1 MLLERV
7 SRFCN
12 VASTTMQDISPST
25 NMMRTKTA
33 NLIIKTTLVLLVL
46 SNMLYVSTSCSNSPA
61 PASTTQGALTALQ
74 QYKYMN
80 ARLYGQM
87 TFDIDGEQFTWP
99 AELIIASV
107 PLEWMGQVFNGTLK
121 AGASGNDLTDK
132 IHGSVS
138 ADGAWLLSLSFSR
151 QIVRIGE
158 NGTYY
163 RVTLKNVPIGANS
176 YVTAPG
182 VFEKVGDIQKYVEE
196 IQYIDG
202 RWDGSKIIPN
212 VNYISTNWVNTR
224 SGLQPILKLTFE
236 QEPSQTM
243 GESSIPSG
251 MMGP

>member
-1 MLLERV
+1 MAALVVSGMLFGLI
-7 SRFCN
+7 SCN
-12 VASTTMQDISPST
+12 
-25 NMMRTKTA
+25 K
-33 NLIIKTTLVLLVL
+33 
-46 SNMLYVSTSCSNSPA
+46 A
-61 PASTTQGALTALQ
+61 PATAATTQGALTALQ

-87 TFDIDGEQFTWP
+87 TFDIEGEQFTWP

-107 PLEWMGQVFNGTLK
+107 PLEWMGQVFNGTLT
-121 AGASGNDLTDK
+121 AGASGNDLIDK

-151 QIVRIGE
+151 QIIRIGE

-163 RVTLKNVPIGANS
+163 RVTLKNVPIGVNS
-176 YVTAPG
+176 YATSPG

-196 IQYIDG
+196 IRYIDG

>member
-1 MLLERV
+1 MMKRKILNYIGRTSLAALVV
-7 SRFCN
+7 SG
-12 VASTTMQDISPST
+12 
-25 NMMRTKTA
+25 
-33 NLIIKTTLVLLVL
+33 TLFGL
-46 SNMLYVSTSCSNSPA
+46 TSCTRA
-61 PASTTQGALTALQ
+61 PATAATTQGALTALQ

-107 PLEWMGQVFNGTLK
+107 PLEWMGQVFNGTLT

-151 QIVRIGE
+151 QIIRIGE

-163 RVTLKNVPIGANS
+163 RVTLKNVPIGVNS
-176 YVTAPG
+176 YVVEPG
-182 VFEKVGDIQKYVEE
+182 KFEKVGDIQKYVEE

-212 VNYISTNWVNTR
+212 VNYISTNWINTR
-224 SGLQPILKLTFE
+224 NGLEPVLKLTFE

>member
-1 MLLERV
+1 V
-7 SRFCN
+7 K
-12 VASTTMQDISPST
+12 IS
-25 NMMRTKTA
+25 
-33 NLIIKTTLVLLVL
+33 LVLVVL
-46 SNMLYVSTSCSNSPA
+46 SIVLFGSVSCTKAPDPA
-61 PASTTQGALTALQ
+61 ATTQGALAALQ

-107 PLEWMGQVFNGTLK
+107 PLEWMGQVFNGTLT

-151 QIVRIGE
+151 QIIRIGE

-163 RVTLKNVPIGANS
+163 RVTLKNVPIGVNS
-176 YVTAPG
+176 YVIEPG
-182 VFEKVGDIQKYVEE
+182 KFEKVGDIQKYVEE

-212 VNYISTNWVNTR
+212 VNYISTNWINTR
-224 SGLQPILKLTFE
+224 NGLEPVLKLTFE